1 MNCKT
6 KLSLFWENRISFRD
20 FIAGLSRDNLNCYNI
35 SNYFSR
41 VNHCSCS
48 EQAESLTDK
57 AVKTEFKLPDTVNDN
72 NGASKNGESSD
83 RR

>member
-1 MNCKT
+1 MNWKT

-20 FIAGLSRDNLNCYNI
+20 FVAGLSREKLNCYNI
-35 SNYFSR
+35 CNYFSR
-41 VNHCSCS
+41 DSNYF
-48 EQAESLTDK
+48 LK
-57 AVKTEFKLPDTVNDN
+57 IGIPDIVNDN